1 MRSYSSKE
9 DLRSTI
15 QAPVALHIWAP
26 SSPEAPPSSH
36 ALPGWRVA
44 LTVLWVMTYR
54 CSKAPSKMRS
64 LLTADPC
71 WMIRVEY
78 GWPSLPGP
86 K

>member
-1 MRSYSSKE
+1 M
-9 DLRSTI
+9 TVI
-15 QAPVALHIWAP
+15 QTPVTHGSLAQPQRPSQQPGP
-26 SSPEAPPSSH
+26 SSR
-36 ALPGWRVA
+36 LA

-54 CSKAPSKMRS
+54 CSKAPSKVRS

-71 WMIRVEY
+71 WMFCVEY